1 MSAFAPH
8 PVYGDFALDPG
19 LDTVGVELPVGTLS
33 AFLIEPRRPGR
44 ATALL
49 VPGYTGSKEDFRLL
63 LPELAAAGVRALA
76 ITRRGQADSA
86 APDDPDAYALDE
98 EAGDVAQVA
107 ALLAA
112 ASDDAAVHLLG
123 HSLGGVIAAR
133 AAALAP
139 ERFASLTLLCSG
151 PHGWAYRKLRER
163 VLAGTE
169 GNLAVWQSANPR
181 WHGVPEEA
189 MDADARFVRR
199 RMLDTSARSI
209 VGGAVI
215 LEDEH
220 DLTEEVGGTG
230 LPVLV
235 AHGEHDDAWPTPWQ
249 RAMAEQLGARY
260 AVIGDAFHSPGIE
273 APAATAALL
282 ADFWTAA
289 QA

>member
-1 MSAFAPH
+1 MSAFAAH
-8 PVYGDFALDPG
+8 PVYGSFELDG
-19 LDTVGVELPVGTLS
+19 SLATVAVDLPVGRLS
-33 AFLIEPRRPGR
+33 AYLVEPDGPVR

-63 LPELAAAGVRALA
+63 LPELRALGVRALA

-86 APDDPDAYALDE
+86 APDDPESYELDA
-98 EAGDVAQVA
+98 EAGDVAQIA

-112 ASDDAAVHLLG
+112 ETGDHAVHLLG

-133 AAALAP
+133 AASLAP
-139 ERFASLTLLCSG
+139 ERFASLTMLCSG
-151 PHGWAYRKLRER
+151 PRGWPHRKLRER

-169 GNLAVWQSANPR
+169 GNLALWQAGNPR
-181 WHGVPEEA
+181 WQGVRDEE
-189 MDADARFVRR
+189 MDADARFVKR

-215 LEDEH
+215 LESEH
-220 DLTEEVGGTG
+220 DVTDEVAGTE

-235 AHGEHDDAWPTPWQ
+235 AHGEFDDAWPIPWQ
-249 RAMAEQLGARY
+249 HAMAEALGARY
-260 AVIGDAFHSPGIE
+260 AVIEHAFHSPGLE
-273 APAATAALL
+273 QPTATAALL
-282 ADFWTAA
+282 ADFWSGA

>member
-1 MSAFAPH
+1 MSALAPH
-8 PVYGDFALDPG
+8 PVYGSFELDPS
-19 LDTVGVELPVGTLS
+19 LATVGVELPVGTLS
-33 AFLIEPRRPGR
+33 AYLAEPDGPAR

-63 LPELAAAGVRALA
+63 LPELRAHGVRVLA

-86 APDDPDAYALDE
+86 APDDPESYELDA
-98 EAGDVAQVA
+98 EAGDVAQIA

-112 ASDDAAVHLLG
+112 ETGDAAVHLLG

-133 AAALAP
+133 AAVLAP

-151 PHGWAYRKLRER
+151 PRGWPHRKLRER

-169 GNLAVWQSANPR
+169 GNLALWLAANPR
-181 WHGVPEEA
+181 WHGVPEDA

-220 DLTEEVGGTG
+220 DLTDEVGTTG

-235 AHGEHDDAWPTPWQ
+235 AHGEHDDAWPIPWQ
-249 RAMAEQLGARY
+249 RAMAEQLGARH
-260 AVIGDAFHSPGIE
+260 AVIDDAFHSPGLE

-282 ADFWTAA
+282 ADFWAA
-289 QA
+289 PQA

>member
-8 PVYGDFALDPG
+8 PVYGSFDLDPA
-19 LDTVGVELPVGTLS
+19 LATVGVELPVGTLS
-33 AFLIEPRRPGR
+33 AYLTEPDGPAR

-63 LPELAAAGVRALA
+63 LPELHAHGVRVLA

-86 APDDPDAYALDE
+86 APDDPDSYALDE
-98 EAGDVAQVA
+98 EAGDVARVA
-107 ALLAA
+107 AQLAA
-112 ASDDAAVHLLG
+112 ATGDPVVHLLG
-123 HSLGGVIAAR
+123 HSLGGVVAAR
-133 AAALAP
+133 AAVLAP

-151 PHGWAYRKLRER
+151 PHGWAHRKLRER

-169 GNLAVWQSANPR
+169 GNLAVWRAANPR
-181 WHGVPEEA
+181 WHGVPEDA
-189 MDADARFVRR
+189 MDADARFLRR

-220 DLTEEVGGTG
+220 DLTDAVGGTG

-235 AHGEHDDAWPTPWQ
+235 AHGEHDDAWPVPWQ

-260 AVIGDAFHSPGIE
+260 AVIDTAFHSPALE
-273 APAATAALL
+273 APAPTAALL
-282 ADFWTAA
+282 ADFWTSP

>member
-1 MSAFAPH
+1 MTPFAPH
-8 PVYGDFALDPG
+8 PPYGGLSLDPA
-19 LDTVGVELPVGTLS
+19 LRTVGVELPVGTLS
-33 AFLIEPRRPGR
+33 ALLIEPEGPAL

-98 EAGDVAQVA
+98 EAGDVAQIA

-112 ASDDAAVHLLG
+112 ATGDPAVHLLG

-151 PHGWAYRKLRER
+151 PHGWPHRKLRER

-169 GNLAVWQSANPR
+169 GNLAVWQAANPR

-209 VGGAVI
+209 VGGAAI

-235 AHGEHDDAWPTPWQ
+235 AHGEHDDAWPIPWQ
-249 RAMAEQLGARY
+249 RDMADQLGARY
-260 AVIGDAFHSPGIE
+260 AVIDGAFHSPGLE
-273 APAATAALL
+273 APAATGALL

>member
-1 MSAFAPH
+1 MNAFAPH
-8 PVYGDFALDPG
+8 PVYGAFELDPS
-19 LDTVGVELPVGTLS
+19 LATVGLELPIGALS
-33 AFLIEPRRPGR
+33 GYLVEPDGPAR

-63 LPELAAAGVRALA
+63 LPELRALGVRALA

-86 APDDPDAYALDE
+86 APDDPESYELDA
-98 EAGDVAQVA
+98 EAGDVAQIA

-112 ASDDAAVHLLG
+112 ETGDDAVHLLG

-151 PHGWAYRKLRER
+151 PHGWPHRKLRER

-169 GNLAVWQSANPR
+169 GNLAVWDAGNPR
-181 WHGVPEEA
+181 WQGVPDED
-189 MDADARFVRR
+189 MDADARFVKQ

-215 LEDEH
+215 LEDPH
-220 DLTEEVGGTG
+220 DFTEEIAGTE
-230 LPVLV
+230 LPALV
-235 AHGEHDDAWPTPWQ
+235 AHGEFDDAWPIHWQ
-249 RAMAEQLGARY
+249 HGMAERLGARY
-260 AVIGDAFHSPGIE
+260 AVIEGAFHSPGLE
-273 APAATAALL
+273 APAATAGLL
-282 ADFWTAA
+282 ADFWSPA